1 VYKNRVTLTE
11 IEEVEGNA
19 LAHLNTAM
27 LATMQEM
34 DNTPEQLVLDEDY
47 PSSKRSCIVSSY
59 GTRSKTPAPSQAR
72 GKAKAKT
79 ATKAKN
85 GAA

>member
-1 VYKNRVTLTE
+1 VTE
-11 IEEVEGNA
+11 IEEVESNA
-19 LAHLNTAM
+19 LAPLNTAM

-34 DNTPEQLVLDEDY
+34 DNTPKQLALDEDY
-47 PSSKRSCIVSSY
+47 PSPKRSCIVSWY
-59 GTRSKTPAPSQAR
+59 GARSKTPAPSQAR

-85 GAA
+85 